1 MYNKN
6 CTRPWR
12 NWQTRCLQAA
22 VLRSEGSNPFDRT
35 NIYFYIIGGKDMLEH
50 EKKIFQAINNNPNER
65 VSSSHFGQSAKRFA
79 LYTMAYTICVIY
91 LLPSILT
98 ELKFPSI
105 MVQVILILA
114 ILFGCVVYAYMSYM
128 LYLQG
133 KLNRKKIFWQSLI
146 LIIGSFIL
154 FALFSVLGIDYYFNM
169 NWIQI

>member
-1 MYNKN
+1 
-6 CTRPWR
+6 
-12 NWQTRCLQAA
+12 
-22 VLRSEGSNPFDRT
+22 
-35 NIYFYIIGGKDMLEH
+35 MLEH
-50 EKKIFQAINNNPNER
+50 DKKIFQAIKNNPKES

-98 ELKFPSI
+98 EIRFPSI
-105 MVQVILILA
+105 IVQVILILA
-114 ILFGCVVYAYMSYM
+114 IIFGCIVHAYMTYM

-133 KLNRKKIFWQSLI
+133 KLNRKKIYWQSLM
-146 LIIGSFIL
+146 LIIGSMIL